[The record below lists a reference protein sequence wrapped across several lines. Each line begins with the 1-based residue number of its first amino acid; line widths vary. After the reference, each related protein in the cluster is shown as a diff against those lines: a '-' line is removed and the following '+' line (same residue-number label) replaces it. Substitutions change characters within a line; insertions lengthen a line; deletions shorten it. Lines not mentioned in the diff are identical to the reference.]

1 MGWNITE
8 VSLVDVRQHT
18 RKQIVTV
25 HSVVASLLCYLN
37 FVATF
42 AKLPKIIC

>member
-1 MGWNITE
+1 MEWNITQ
-8 VSLVDVRQHT
+8 VSLVDVRHT